1 MSKIREVGV
10 DLAKEKNYS
19 EAMYLLEKAAAKGD
33 LGAVNDIGV
42 IYERN
47 GDYEKAM
54 EFYKLAGLFGSGV
67 AIHNAGNLYETGKGL
82 DTNYT
87 LAMILYRR
95 SAKLNYPHAF
105 HKIATFYQYG
115 KSVEKNEK
123 KAFEWALKGVKL
135 ELKTKEESACLITVG
150 YYYEMGIG
158 VKKNYNKA
166 LKYYTLAAKR
176 GNVVGKFDAALIH
189 LYKKNNKK
197 HTKIGIDLLI
207 ESSKQNYPDA
217 FAELAVL
224 YQEGKKIEKD
234 VEIADYWLT
243 KGIKH
248 NSWRALLVYSDMCL
262 SGENI
267 DGEKK
272 PEAAIHALAIFLAE
286 SGEYREDYQ
295 NQYID
300 IKNAYKDEINWD
312 DLEKNPELFIESNRE
327 KCFA

>member
-54 EFYKLAGLFGSGV
+54 EFYKLAGLFGLGV

-95 SAKLNYPHAF
+95 SAKLNCPHAF

-166 LKYYTLAAKR
+166 LKYYTLAAER

-189 LYKKNNKK
+189 LYKKNSKK

-224 YQEGKKIEKD
+224 YQEGKKIGKD

-295 NQYID
+295 NQYND

>member
-54 EFYKLAGLFGSGV
+54 EFYKHAALFGSGV

-82 DTNYT
+82 DTNYA
-87 LAMILYRR
+87 LAMILYKR

-166 LKYYTLAAKR
+166 LKYYTLAAER

-224 YQEGKKIEKD
+224 YQEGKKIGKD

-295 NQYID
+295 NQYND

-312 DLEKNPELFIESNRE
+312 DLEKNPELFIESNME

>member
-54 EFYKLAGLFGSGV
+54 EFYKHAALFGSGV

-82 DTNYT
+82 DTNYA
-87 LAMILYRR
+87 LAMILYKR

-166 LKYYTLAAKR
+166 LKYYTLAAER

-189 LYKKNNKK
+189 LYKKNSKK

-207 ESSKQNYPDA
+207 ESSKENYPDA

-295 NQYID
+295 NQYND

-312 DLEKNPELFIESNRE
+312 DLEKNPELFIESNSE

>member
-19 EAMYLLEKAAAKGD
+19 EVMYLLEKAAAKGD

-54 EFYKLAGLFGSGV
+54 EFYKHAALFGSGV

-82 DTNYT
+82 DTNYA
-87 LAMILYRR
+87 LAMILYKR

-105 HKIATFYQYG
+105 HKIAIFYQYG
-115 KSVEKNEK
+115 KSVEKSEK

-166 LKYYTLAAKR
+166 LKYYTLAAER

-189 LYKKNNKK
+189 LYKKNSKK

-207 ESSKQNYPDA
+207 ESSKENYPDA

-248 NSWRALLVYSDMCL
+248 NSWRAVLVYSDMCL

-295 NQYID
+295 NQYND

-312 DLEKNPELFIESNRE
+312 VLEKNPELFIERNRE

>member
-54 EFYKLAGLFGSGV
+54 EFYKHAALFGSGV

-82 DTNYT
+82 DTNYA
-87 LAMILYRR
+87 LAMILYKR

-189 LYKKNNKK
+189 LYKKNNKR

-224 YQEGKKIEKD
+224 YQEGKKIGKD
-234 VEIADYWLT
+234 LEIADYWLT

-295 NQYID
+295 NQYND

-312 DLEKNPELFIESNRE
+312 DLEKNPELFIESNME

>member
-54 EFYKLAGLFGSGV
+54 EFYKHAALFGSGV

-82 DTNYT
+82 DTNYA
-87 LAMILYRR
+87 LAMILYKR

-135 ELKTKEESACLITVG
+135 ELKTKEESSCLITVG

-166 LKYYTLAAKR
+166 LKYYTLAAER

-189 LYKKNNKK
+189 LYKKNSKK

-207 ESSKQNYPDA
+207 ESSKENYPDA

-248 NSWRALLVYSDMCL
+248 NSWRAVLVYSDMCL

-272 PEAAIHALAIFLAE
+272 PEAAINALAIFLAE

-295 NQYID
+295 NQYND

-312 DLEKNPELFIESNRE
+312 VLEKNPELFIERNRE

>member
-54 EFYKLAGLFGSGV
+54 EFYKHAALFGSGV

-82 DTNYT
+82 DTNYA
-87 LAMILYRR
+87 LAMILYKR

-224 YQEGKKIEKD
+224 YQEGKKIGKD

-295 NQYID
+295 NQYND

-312 DLEKNPELFIESNRE
+312 DLEKNPELFIERNRE
-327 KCFA
+327 EGFA